1 MVMIFVFDLSLVHGL
16 RGASSRSLKSKVV
29 RVVVVLLLFDSSA
42 INFRSMSGEHA
53 MVVLFFYY
61 VPECF

>member
-29 RVVVVLLLFDSSA
+29 RVVVVF
-42 INFRSMSGEHA
+42 
-53 MVVLFFYY
+53 VTV
-61 VPECF
+61 

>member
-16 RGASSRSLKSKVV
+16 RGASSRSLKRKVV
-29 RVVVVLLLFDSSA
+29 RVVVVFLLFDSSA

-53 MVVLFFYY
+53 MVVPFFYS
-61 VPECF
+61 VPE